1 MSFKD
6 VLRHIWSVHEGRKC
20 PICFIDTKNRTY
32 FKEHLLNV
40 HGEKLEK
47 KVERPS
53 CRKVLLVNKQDL
65 KDTPK
70 PVHEDKNQ
78 KENTN
83 LCQEIIENQGPEN
96 VLNKEN
102 TKTDI
107 DSSRVHESKKPEEII
122 KPVKE
127 AKMPGSNCS
136 ENLCLFYFTA
146 GENQSDYE
154 EHLFTVHGKKREKKK
169 VTFDITWQDL
179 KLLNSLIYF

>member
-1 MSFKD
+1 MSQDIFEMYQATKTMSFKD

-20 PICFIDTKNRTY
+20 PICFIDSKNRTY
-32 FKEHLLNV
+32 YKEHLLSV

-83 LCQEIIENQGPEN
+83 LSPDVIENQGPEN
-96 VLNKEN
+96 FIRK
-102 TKTDI
+102 KTG
-107 DSSRVHESKKPEEII
+107 
-122 KPVKE
+122 VKFYLTRQC
-127 AKMPGSNCS
+127 SNFCTYY
-136 ENLCLFYFTA
+136 LF
-146 GENQSDYE
+146 
-154 EHLFTVHGKKREKKK
+154 
-169 VTFDITWQDL
+169 
-179 KLLNSLIYF
+179 